1 MKLNIINFKSLGD
14 ERGLLISLEQNRNI
28 PFEIKRIYYI
38 FKTKR
43 DVIRGYHAHKNLKQ
57 VAVCISGTCKFLL
70 DNGKKKIN
78 VLLDSPSK
86 GLLID
91 EMIWHEMYDFSED
104 CVLMVLADD
113 FYDESD
119 YIRDYNDFL
128 KMVIND
134 T

>member
-104 CVLMVLADD
+104 SVLMVLADD

>member
-128 KMVIND
+128 KMVINV

>member
-104 CVLMVLADD
+104 CV
-113 FYDESD
+113 
-119 YIRDYNDFL
+119 
-128 KMVIND
+128 
-134 T
+134 

>member
-28 PFEIKRIYYI
+28 PFEIKRINYI

>member
-1 MKLNIINFKSLGD
+1 MKSNIINFKSLGD
-14 ERGLLISLEQNRNI
+14 EKGYLISLEQNRNI
-28 PFEIKRIYYI
+28 SFEIKRVYYI

-43 DVIRGYHAHKNLKQ
+43 GIIRGHHAHKNLKQ

-86 GLLID
+86 GLVID

-104 CVLMVLADD
+104 CVLMVLAND